1 MRQLVAILW
10 VGLPT
15 FKPRRQPQARPI
27 ADARGLFER
36 SVLIARGREGI
47 RQGHPGQTNRGHAR
61 LAAGWFPR
69 DSQAAG

>member
-10 VGLPT
+10 VGLRT

-27 ADARGLFER
+27 AEARGLFER